1 MAKIRQPTAE
11 DLAEFGE
18 SASNKTKEV
27 ELTQD
32 SSTPPP
38 KAVYAGDE
46 KDEEGPLKGKWEPLT
61 GIPSPAHIIVRMIG
75 AFREGQEELYEWQKE
90 QLQEIKDS
98 QEWATLHKPYKLSL
112 CAANG
117 SGKDYIIV
125 APTVVWMTL
134 VNVRCLTI
142 ITSSSGVQL
151 SAQTENYIAAL
162 CKAVNEYTGM
172 TIFRIRQRFIK
183 CLLTGSEIRLFAT
196 DEEGKAEGYH
206 PLEPGAKMAIW
217 VNEAKSVDEAIFRA
231 LRRCTGY
238 THWFN
243 VSTPGEPKGYFHKSF
258 TVPELGYRRR
268 RITYKDCRTANKS
281 HISELERIA
290 DEIDLGVT
298 SALYRSKWLAEFT
311 SIDVSCIITL
321 DQVNAVT
328 GNKVPKSRQ
337 TEPLKVGLD
346 LSAGGDE
353 TVIVAR
359 RGNTIVK
366 EIAFRERDT
375 TIVAERISQEL
386 SALGL
391 ARDHAWIFGDD
402 GGIGKSIIDMLRK
415 APNADT
421 PGWAIRRVVNQSRAL
436 RPDQNGNRGAELW
449 YTVKRLIE
457 ERTQRLDEASD
468 KLKEQLY
475 TRRYEKRNGKVWL
488 ESKDKAKSEGNPSPD
503 RADAYVLTFCGE
515 SVADWIKHEAKEIAE
530 SETVTVPK
538 ARGMQI
544 ATIDELTRA
553 VDDIA
558 FSEFDTPQP
567 VHRGGGRRG
576 GRRIYNSLAAAQKET
591 QSKDLQYDT
600 N

>member
-1 MAKIRQPTAE
+1 MAKVRQPTAE
-11 DLAEFGE
+11 DLAEFEGLQKPD
-18 SASNKTKEV
+18 SRTDKEV
-27 ELTQD
+27 ELTTGAAGFT
-32 SSTPPP
+32 STPPP
-38 KAVYAGDE
+38 KYPGDE
-46 KDEEGPLKGKWEPLT
+46 KDEEGPLKGQWETLN
-61 GIPSPAHIIVRMIG
+61 IPSPAFLIARMIP
-75 AFREGQEELYEWQKE
+75 AFREGDEVLYEWQKE
-90 QLQEIKDS
+90 QLEEIRES
-98 QEWATLHKPYKLSL
+98 QSWATLHKPYKLAL

-125 APTVVWMTL
+125 APTVVWMSL
-134 VNVRCLTI
+134 VNIRCLSI

-151 SAQTENYIAAL
+151 TSQTENYIASL
-162 CKAVNEYTGM
+162 CKAVNEYCGT

-183 CLLTGSEIRLFAT
+183 CTLTGSEIRLFAT

-206 PLEPGAKMAIW
+206 PLEPNAKMAIW

-258 TVPELGYRRR
+258 IEPALGYRRR
-268 RITYKDCRTANKS
+268 KVTYRECRTATKS

-290 DEIDLGVT
+290 DEIDLGST

-311 SIDVSCIITL
+311 SIDVQCIITL

-328 GNKVPKSRQ
+328 GNKVPKTRQ
-337 TEPLKVGLD
+337 TEPLKIGLD

-353 TVIVAR
+353 TVLVAR
-359 RGNTIVK
+359 RGNSIYK
-366 EIAFRERDT
+366 EVAFRDRDT
-375 TIVAERISQEL
+375 TNVAARLDIEL
-386 SALGL
+386 AALGISK
-391 ARDHAWIFGDD
+391 DHAWIFADD

-415 APNADT
+415 M
-421 PGWAIRRVVNQSRAL
+421 GWAVRRVVNQARAL
-436 RPDQNGNRGAELW
+436 RPDQSGNRGAELW

-457 ERTQRLDEASD
+457 EKTQRLDEASD
-468 KLKEQLY
+468 KLREQLY

-515 SVADWIKHEAKEIAE
+515 SVAEWIKAEAAEVAE
-530 SETVTVPK
+530 SETTTIPK

-544 ATIDELTRA
+544 ATLDELTQA

-558 FSEFDTPQP
+558 FSEFTEPEHP
-567 VHRGGGRRG
+567 TRGG
-576 GRRIYNSLAAAQKET
+576 GRRIYNSLAAAQKQT
-591 QSKDLQYDT
+591 QNKDLPYAS